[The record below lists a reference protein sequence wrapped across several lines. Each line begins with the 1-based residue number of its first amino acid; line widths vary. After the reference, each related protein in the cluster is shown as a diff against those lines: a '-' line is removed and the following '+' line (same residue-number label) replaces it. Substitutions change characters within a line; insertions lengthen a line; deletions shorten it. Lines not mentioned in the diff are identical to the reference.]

1 MLNEIR
7 RYVVVALLLGLS
19 ILVIFGINKNSDITK
34 NEIDNLV
41 IYGDNIITDYKP
53 FMEGNIPYIAVDTV
67 SKVIDEYIYYDKVAT
82 KVIITTYDT
91 VTKLKIDEKKISKNL
106 EISDIENEAK
116 LVNNAPY
123 IPLSLFT
130 DIYDITITYN
140 EETNTLSIDKKN
152 EKDLKIKYNQV
163 NVYEDLSTSSK
174 VLQTLYKNSTVKV
187 YDESL
192 SHARWYKVRTET
204 GIVGYISKN
213 NVDINSK
220 EDDVLNEQVSEQNE
234 MYNSKVVMFWQYGSS
249 IETLGE
255 KINGVTVV
263 SPTWYELKN
272 SNGDITSEFS
282 KTYYE
287 KAKANGYEIWPIV
300 TNGIDNSD
308 YSSSD
313 TSKLMN
319 SETARENFIKNML
332 KIAQDNKLDGINIDF
347 EAMKT
352 DDKELYTQ
360 FIRELCPIFRK
371 YGIKVSVDMYFVA
384 YMERGEIGKAADYVA
399 LMGYDQRGNW
409 SSEAGS
415 ISEISWVES
424 NVKSLIEDSK
434 ISANKIIL
442 GVPFY
447 TRLWIDNASAGTLTT
462 KVYSMNSCNEF
473 LKTNSLTKNVD
484 EKSGQN
490 YAEYTKGN
498 VTYKL
503 WIEDD
508 YSMKNRVDI
517 INKYKL
523 AGISGWQ
530 RGLET
535 NDIWDVIVSNIEK

>member
-220 EDDVLNEQVSEQNE
+220 EDDVLNEQVSEQDE
-234 MYNSKVVMFWQYGSS
+234 MYNSKIVMFWQYGSS

-255 KINGVTVV
+255 KIDGVTVV

-462 KVYSMNSCNEF
+462 KVYSMDSCNEF
-473 LKTNSLTKNVD
+473 LKTNSLTKSAD

>member
-1 MLNEIR
+1 MINEIK
-7 RYVVVALLLGLS
+7 RYVVVALLLS
-19 ILVIFGINKNSDITK
+19 ICIFIIFGVKIKNNQVESK
-34 NEIDNLV
+34 IDNLV
-41 IYGDNIITDYKP
+41 IYGDNIDTNYAP
-53 FMEGNIPYIAVDTV
+53 FMDGNTVYISVDTI
-67 SKVIDEYIYYDKVAT
+67 SKVIDENIFYDKVAT
-82 KVIITTYDT
+82 KVIITTYND
-91 VTKLKIDEKKISKNL
+91 VIKMKIGEKKISKNL

-116 LVNNAPY
+116 IIDNVPY

-140 EETNTLSIDKKN
+140 EETSTLSVDKKN
-152 EKDLKIKYNQV
+152 KSDLKIKYNQV
-163 NVYEDLSTSSK
+163 NVYENLSTSSN
-174 VLQTLYKNSTVKV
+174 VLQTLYMNSTVKV
-187 YDESL
+187 YNESL
-192 SHARWYKVRTET
+192 SHKRWYKVRTET

-213 NVDINSK
+213 NIDLQISENTESNSTG
-220 EDDVLNEQVSEQNE
+220 LND
-234 MYNSKVVMFWQYGSS
+234 MYNKKVIMFWQYGSS
-249 IETLGE
+249 LETLGDKVE
-255 KINGVTVV
+255 GVNVV

-272 SNGDITSEFS
+272 SKGEITSKFS
-282 KTYYE
+282 REYYG
-287 KAKANGYEIWPIV
+287 KAKSNGYEIWPIV
-300 TNGIDNSD
+300 TNGIDNAD
-308 YSSSD
+308 YSSTD
-313 TSKLMN
+313 TSELMN

-347 EAMKT
+347 ESMKT

-384 YMERGEIGKAADYVA
+384 YMERGKIGNAADYVI

-415 ISEISWVES
+415 ISEISWVEE
-424 NVKSLIEDSK
+424 NVVSLIKDSS
-434 ISANKIIL
+434 IPSYKIIL
-442 GVPFY
+442 GVPFF